1 MILKDM
7 TYYNCLLIKWIS
19 KLSSAAFYFAHVNY
33 MVLTRA
39 LALNCNVPVN
49 DKNGAESKNWKEG
62 KPVRVVRSCKGRKH
76 SKYSPEEG
84 NRYDGIYKV

>member
-1 MILKDM
+1 MNRYDATAFSVIGFLNYHFDA
-7 TYYNCLLIKWIS
+7 T
-19 KLSSAAFYFAHVNY
+19 FYFLY
-33 MVLTRA
+33 LICLVLTRA

-49 DKNGAESKNWKEG
+49 EKNGAESKNWKEG

-76 SKYSPEEG
+76 SKYCPEEG